1 MSQLGGT
8 WRRTD
13 ALVAGCGVFVCAG
26 MGFIGQPDW
35 LWSSAMAVFLVLR
48 RSAPVV
54 FAVLATAIS
63 VAHFVV
69 DTGLLLPGDLIL
81 LVAVYSVAVHA
92 SERLRSAGL
101 LLGAVFVAV
110 LVSSAQD
117 ARDLLSIVL
126 PAALVSVSVIAAW
139 AVGLLERR
147 KVGALR
153 DLEQRR
159 ILVERD
165 AEVRSRLA
173 VFEERER
180 ISDDMHD
187 VLAHTLTGVVVQA
200 ESGRVIAPNREMA
213 ALFANISSTSRA
225 ALQEVR
231 GLLSPD
237 AGPDTH
243 QTPGIEEL
251 EDLIASFA
259 PVGLNVDLTQTGNAS
274 SLTPGMSLAVYRV
287 IQESLTN
294 ALRHGAASTARLN
307 LAWTAEELTVSIVN
321 PLDASARHGPLEEH
335 RGLGGIRRRC
345 ELHGGRAQIAAGH
358 DFTVATAWPLTSR
371 NSQP

>member
-1 MSQLGGT
+1 M
-8 WRRTD
+8 RTD
-13 ALVAGCGVFVCAG
+13 ALVAGCGVLACAG
-26 MGFIGQPDW
+26 MGLMGQPDW
-35 LWSSAMAVFLVLR
+35 LWSSAMAAFLVLR

-54 FAVLATAIS
+54 FAVLVTGIS
-63 VAHFVV
+63 GAHFVV
-69 DTGLLLPGDLIL
+69 DAGLLLPGDLVL
-81 LVAVYSVAVHA
+81 LIAVYSVAVHA

-101 LLGAVFVAV
+101 LLGAGFVAV
-110 LVSSAQD
+110 LVSSVQD
-117 ARDLLSIVL
+117 ARDFPSTVL
-126 PAALVSVSVIAAW
+126 PVALVSLSVIAAW

-147 KVGALR
+147 KAGTIR

-165 AEVRSRLA
+165 AEVRARLA

-213 ALFANISSTSRA
+213 ELFANISSTSRA
-225 ALQEVR
+225 ALREVR

-237 AGPDTH
+237 VGPETH
-243 QTPGIEEL
+243 PIPGIDEL
-251 EDLIASFA
+251 EDLIASFS
-259 PVGLNVDLTQTGNAS
+259 PVGLKVDLTQTGNAS
-274 SLTPGMSLAVYRV
+274 PLTPGMGLAVYRV

-294 ALRHGAASTARLN
+294 ALRHGAESTAWLN
-307 LAWTAEELTVSIVN
+307 LAWTGEELTVTIAN
-321 PLDASARHGPLEEH
+321 LLDECAQHEPLEEH
-335 RGLGGIRRRC
+335 RGLAGIRRRC
-345 ELHGGRAQIAAGH
+345 ELHGGRVQIAAGH
-358 DFTVATAWPLTSR
+358 DFTVTTAWPLTSR